1 MHTTTVATTAPRK
14 SRPSTRICELGSTG
28 ASSNLVVST
37 ASKPETP
44 TRPFKVRGTDQVS
57 RLPFDQDPP
66 KCIKFFKFYTERVIK
81 MQRKQRKQRKQV
93 EFVELHTL
101 SLSIQRA
108 AITKYRST
116 KGPATYSSPICTQP
130 SPFSIPLRDERVL
143 TTPGV
148 PSHLQEVEN
157 CFCNFNRWRLQR

>member
-66 KCIKFFKFYTERVIK
+66 KCIKFFKLYTEKVIK
-81 MQRKQRKQRKQV
+81 MQRKV

-101 SLSIQRA
+101 SLSVQRA
-108 AITKYRST
+108 EITKTDRQKVLQRTHLQSVHSLLRFQYPCAMYNTR
-116 KGPATYSSPICTQP
+116 GPKSSPR
-130 SPFSIPLRDERVL
+130 SGKLF
-143 TTPGV
+143 
-148 PSHLQEVEN
+148 LQ
-157 CFCNFNRWRLQR
+157 LQ